1 MSEQKA
7 DLKKEEEKKSE
18 EDKDSEM
25 VNAESD
31 KKDEIKD
38 PFSFIH
44 NDFITVVK
52 PNAIDE
58 RNQIFGHL
66 DQLKNDLKS
75 HKQKILKQ

>member
-1 MSEQKA
+1 
-7 DLKKEEEKKSE
+7 
-18 EDKDSEM
+18 M

-44 NDFITVVK
+44 NDFITEVK

-75 HKQKILKQ
+75 HK